1 MRTAIQAPLLVL
13 DIVGRF
19 PDVSCR
25 VSYFPSCCGA
35 GFCGG
40 VLVDRNISYARQGFL
55 SLCFCVSSQMAP
67 RRSKEALELERAAK
81 RISDRAARVERI
93 QTIWYG
99 EILAS
104 RPVSCLPV
112 PPLCYSPWSKR
123 GWEYAYRTWRDAV
136 IALGECDRLSESW
149 TPTTTSNKTATCVIW
164 RECRNRRSPSL
175 MCERCCRWQGL
186 VTAGWLASVG
196 SARRSAAT

>member
-1 MRTAIQAPLLVL
+1 
-13 DIVGRF
+13 
-19 PDVSCR
+19 
-25 VSYFPSCCGA
+25 
-35 GFCGG
+35 
-40 VLVDRNISYARQGFL
+40 
-55 SLCFCVSSQMAP
+55 MAP

-136 IALGECDRLSESW
+136 IALGECARLSESW
-149 TPTTTSNKTATCVIW
+149 TPTTTSNKTATCVIGVNVETDGAHLLCASGAVDG
-164 RECRNRRSPSL
+164 R
-175 MCERCCRWQGL
+175 
-186 VTAGWLASVG
+186 GWLQLGGLRPWGRPGGPLPRDGQRSGINRAPNSQDWGVVARLASDCK
-196 SARRSAAT
+196 RRDEAIKNSGRPR